1 MSWRAE
7 LLATYAVA
15 ARNMVMGVR
24 NVFFFFELLFWPIVG
39 VLSIGLMTRFLGL
52 TPEQGA
58 FVLVGTLALSIVNV
72 CQLEV
77 AYAMLLDVWS
87 KSVKHQFMAPIG
99 IRHLTVGAWLIG
111 VLRGFVIFVLLAM
124 LAAWAFDFHVLAPGV
139 GPVAAFLAGCFLT
152 SLVVGVLVCALVTLF
167 GNRAEAFA
175 WASVNLV
182 LVLAGIYYPISV
194 LPKPVAAIAAAIPLT
209 YFLDAYRSHFGFPS
223 EFPRPLGL
231 PCRHRARA
239 AERPPPQDV
248 GVARA
253 TAPSTL
259 RRSPAR
265 CPSST
270 RTRRKPGR
278 ARRRRS
284 RPARRSGPS
293 GCARS

>member
-1 MSWRAE
+1 M
-7 LLATYAVA
+7 
-15 ARNMVMGVR
+15 ARNAVMGMR

-99 IRHLTVGAWLIG
+99 VRHLTIGAWLVG
-111 VLRGFVIFVLLAM
+111 VARGLVIFVMLSA
-124 LAAWAFDFHVLAPGV
+124 LAAWAFDFHVLRPGGLHV
-139 GPVAAFLAGCFLT
+139 VAFLVGCFLT
-152 SLVVGVLVCALVTLF
+152 ALIVGVFVCALVTLF
-167 GNRAEAFA
+167 GSRAEAFA

-209 YFLDAYRSHFGFPS
+209 YFLDAYRSHFGFPL
-223 EFPRPLGL
+223 EFRAPVTTRLALSAVYVVLAHWAFKGAIE
-231 PCRHRARA
+231 RARKT
-239 AERPPPQDV
+239 
-248 GVARA
+248 G
-253 TAPSTL
+253 L
-259 RRSPAR
+259 
-265 CPSST
+265 
-270 RTRRKPGR
+270 
-278 ARRRRS
+278 
-284 RPARRSGPS
+284 
-293 GCARS
+293 